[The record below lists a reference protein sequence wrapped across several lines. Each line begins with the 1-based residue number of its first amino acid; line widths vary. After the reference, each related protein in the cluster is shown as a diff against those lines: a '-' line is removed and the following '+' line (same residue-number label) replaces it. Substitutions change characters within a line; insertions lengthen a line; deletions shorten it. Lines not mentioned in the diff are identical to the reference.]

1 MLSPP
6 APSFL
11 NSTFVNVEAMRR
23 AAGEPTVEIHP
34 SDARARAIG
43 DGDWVRVFNDRGA
56 FRARAAVGETVK
68 PGVVV
73 AQAIWWNKY
82 SPEGA
87 NCNATTSSRLT
98 DLGGGATFF
107 DNLVQVERAAR

>member
-1 MLSPP
+1 MCSSDL
-6 APSFL
+6 
-11 NSTFVNVEAMRR
+11 
-23 AAGEPTVEIHP
+23 GEPTVEIHP
-34 SDARARAIG
+34 EDAGRRGIR
-43 DGDWVRVFNDRGA
+43 DGAWVRVFNDRGA
-56 FRARAAVGETVK
+56 FRARAVVGETVK

-73 AQAIWWNKY
+73 SQGVWWNKY

-107 DNLVQVERAAR
+107 DNLVEVERA